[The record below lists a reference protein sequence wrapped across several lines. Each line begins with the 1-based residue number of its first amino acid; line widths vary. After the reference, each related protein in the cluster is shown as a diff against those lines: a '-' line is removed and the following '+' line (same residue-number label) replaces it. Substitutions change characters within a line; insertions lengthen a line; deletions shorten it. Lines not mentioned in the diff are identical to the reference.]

1 MHCGLLMRCCA
12 SITTCVAEPI
22 FTFAA
27 VGRSYNMWGRFDGP
41 GGRPP
46 GGGGGPDGFG
56 DPVVLGVHPKLP
68 WWTGEGGASQLI
80 KYQQRIEMHMAG
92 PARHLGHPRGNAG
105 VPREKPRVPGRHCA
119 QRANGRRRRRF
130 VTRNL
135 SRRGADIFFLYV
147 TIVMAKSALRASLA
161 QLVEHALRKRMVMV
175 SIPIWGLHVD
185 SQRLASTPSRTKR
198 NQTGQNQH
206 AEPNEP

>member
-1 MHCGLLMRCCA
+1 MPASPRVLLSPSSLSRPLA
-12 SITTCVAEPI
+12 VPTTCGAASADPVEDHLVEVARM
-22 FTFAA
+22 A
-27 VGRSYNMWGRFDGP
+27 
-41 GGRPP
+41 
-46 GGGGGPDGFG
+46 FG

-135 SRRGADIFFLYV
+135 SQRGADMFFFV
-147 TIVMAKSALRASLA
+147 RQHCNGQI
-161 QLVEHALRKRMVMV
+161 
-175 SIPIWGLHVD
+175 G
-185 SQRLASTPSRTKR
+185 PSRLLSSVGR
-198 NQTGQNQH
+198 
-206 AEPNEP
+206 ACAS